1 MREWPLAMTR
11 RLGAGV
17 IRRSSNRAVD
27 FLATL
32 AGGGAANEVMLG
44 YWVVSLMLVGLVG
57 ASLWSVPR

>member
-1 MREWPLAMTR
+1 
-11 RLGAGV
+11 
-17 IRRSSNRAVD
+17 VD